1 NIVTE
6 ACTGTQ
12 INLIRPLG
20 VQGALDVTL
29 TYSGS
34 ANNGTDYTWP
44 ATITIP
50 EDLLNIITPFDPIED
65 GEADGSETAVI
76 TASFTD
82 PCDRT
87 VTASV
92 TVTIEDAPPIVLST
106 EDVLTECQPDTI
118 PITVVSS
125 GGYGNLN
132 LVWSTG
138 DVGNVAWVTIQQGGT
153 YTVTATDDCGRT
165 ATDQVDVIVDC
176 EVVIPNVITPNG
188 DGENDVF
195 TIEGIKYV
203 ANTVRIFNR
212 WGQIVYEASNYKNTW
227 KADGIPDG
235 TYYYEVTVHRVDEP
249 FTGHLTI
256 LRNGW

>member
-1 NIVTE
+1 AGTTQTVTVGALAPTTYTATVTADCGNQSVATFIVDLLAPNPITLSIIGPNIVTE

-82 PCDRT
+82 P
-87 VTASV
+87 
-92 TVTIEDAPPIVLST
+92 
-106 EDVLTECQPDTI
+106 
-118 PITVVSS
+118 
-125 GGYGNLN
+125 
-132 LVWSTG
+132 
-138 DVGNVAWVTIQQGGT
+138 
-153 YTVTATDDCGRT
+153 
-165 ATDQVDVIVDC
+165 
-176 EVVIPNVITPNG
+176 
-188 DGENDVF
+188 
-195 TIEGIKYV
+195 
-203 ANTVRIFNR
+203 
-212 WGQIVYEASNYKNTW
+212 
-227 KADGIPDG
+227 
-235 TYYYEVTVHRVDEP
+235 
-249 FTGHLTI
+249 
-256 LRNGW
+256 